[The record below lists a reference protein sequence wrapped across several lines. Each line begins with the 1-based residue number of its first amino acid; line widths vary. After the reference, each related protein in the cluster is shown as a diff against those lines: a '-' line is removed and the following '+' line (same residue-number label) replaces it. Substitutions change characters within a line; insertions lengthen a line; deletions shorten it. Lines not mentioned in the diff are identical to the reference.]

1 MGLLPSVLSGPSC
14 QGMLFLEL
22 DVFVAKG
29 LCVQEQCVCT
39 TDLLYFLGE
48 KTQLFYLFLSSVI
61 TFLKFVV
68 YIMFSYMCA
77 TYNGEVKAINL
88 QITSYTY
95 NVMGF
100 YYKFIV

>member
-1 MGLLPSVLSGPSC
+1 
-14 QGMLFLEL
+14 
-22 DVFVAKG
+22 
-29 LCVQEQCVCT
+29 
-39 TDLLYFLGE
+39 
-48 KTQLFYLFLSSVI
+48 
-61 TFLKFVV
+61 
-68 YIMFSYMCA
+68 MFSHMYA